1 MEVFSFKKLSVY
13 QKSVVFVKN
22 TYMLLRKFPK
32 EEQYALCDQLHRAAV
47 SITSNIAEGSSR
59 FSKKEF
65 AHFLEISYGSLM
77 EVMSQLEV
85 ALQLGYITQDDL
97 SKMEASAEEIA
108 KMLNALRHS
117 LNSTSTQSQLNST
130 QSQLKRVINIYDKR
144 DNFDGFLRF

>member
-32 EEQYALCDQLHRAAV
+32 EEQYALCDQLRRAAV

-77 EVMSQLEV
+77 EVMSQFEV
-85 ALQLGYITQDDL
+85 ALQLGYISQEDL
-97 SKMEASAEEIA
+97 SSMEVSAEEIA
-108 KMLNALRHS
+108 KMLNSLRRS
-117 LNSTSTQSQLNST
+117 LNTPSTTPSTNLN
-130 QSQLKRVINIYDKR
+130 
-144 DNFDGFLRF
+144 